1 MLTPL
6 GWGTA
11 AASALLYAAGW
22 WLGYP
27 EPAVFGAAGLAAVA
41 GAVLWTLPQ
50 VRLDVRREIAPVKV
64 ERGEPAVGVL
74 HVTNRGRGAR
84 GVSAQDGTGT
94 GSVAVD
100 VPRLRAGGTRTVTYR
115 LPTGRRGELPV
126 GPLRLV
132 RADPL
137 RLARQTREYG
147 RPEVLL
153 VRPRT
158 VPLALLPSGRAHHLD
173 GPTSDRSPAG
183 TATFHALREYVIG
196 DELRH
201 IHWKSSARTGTLMVR
216 QLVDA
221 SLPTTTV
228 VLEARP
234 AAWPDPD
241 DFELAVDAAA
251 SVAAGAAGAGFPVR
265 VLTGGEQ
272 LADTRGGPDDAEVLL
287 DRLTSVGMREG
298 PRSVVDAVRRVRGGG
313 SLVVVMSGVVM
324 SGAVMSGAGEN
335 GAVGDAELGRI
346 AAVRSRFDRVVVLRV
361 RPAGPAAAPPGVQ
374 LIDVADLDGL
384 AESWRRLGRTR

>member
-11 AASALLYAAGW
+11 AGSVLLYAAGW

-27 EPAVFGAAGLAAVA
+27 EPAVLAVAGLAAV
-41 GAVLWTLPQ
+41 GAAALWTLPRPKLE
-50 VRLDVRREIAPVKV
+50 VGREIAPARV

-74 HVTNRGRGAR
+74 HVTNRGRGVR
-84 GVSAQDGTGT
+84 GLSAEDAA
-94 GSVAVD
+94 GSTPVAVD
-100 VPRLRAGGTRTVTYR
+100 IPRLRPGGGRTVTYR
-115 LPTGRRGELPV
+115 LPTSRRGEIPV

-137 RLARQTREYG
+137 RLARRVREYG
-147 RPEVLL
+147 APRVLL

-158 VPLALLPSGRAHHLD
+158 VRLALLPSGRAHHLE

-234 AAWPDPD
+234 GSWPESD

-251 SVAAGAAGAGFPVR
+251 SVAAGAASASFPVR
-265 VLTGGEQ
+265 ILTGDGQ
-272 LADTRGGPDDAEVLL
+272 VADTRGGPDDVEVLL
-287 DRLTSVGMREG
+287 DRLTSVQTREG
-298 PRSVVDAVRRVRGGG
+298 PRSAVDAVRRVRPGG
-313 SLVVVMSGVVM
+313 SLVVITPD
-324 SGAVMSGAGEN
+324 A
-335 GAVGDAELGRI
+335 AELGRI
-346 AAVRSRFDRVVVLRV
+346 AAVRSRFDRIVVLRV
-361 RPAGPAAAPPGVQ
+361 RPREPAAAPPGVQ
-374 LIDVADLDGL
+374 IVDFTDLEGL
-384 AESWRRLGRTR
+384 AEAWRRLGSAR

>member
-1 MLTPL
+1 MKTVRRAGILTPL

-11 AASALLYAAGW
+11 AASVLLYAAGW
-22 WLGYP
+22 RLGYP
-27 EPAVFGAAGLAAVA
+27 EPAMFGVAGLAAVA

-50 VRLDVRREIAPVKV
+50 VRLDVRREVAPAKV
-64 ERGEPAVGVL
+64 ARGEPAVGVL

-84 GVSAQDGTGT
+84 GVRARDAAGPG
-94 GSVAVD
+94 AVEVD
-100 VPRLRAGGTRTVTYR
+100 IPRLRAGATRTVSYR

-126 GPLRLV
+126 GPLRLE

-137 RLARQTREYG
+137 RLARRTREYG
-147 RPEVLL
+147 APEVLL

-158 VPLALLPSGRAHHLD
+158 VPLALLPSGRAHHLE

-183 TATFHALREYVIG
+183 TATFHALREYVVG

-216 QLVDA
+216 RLVDA

-234 AAWPDPD
+234 GAWPEPD

-251 SVAAGAAGAGFPVR
+251 SVAAAAAAAQFPVR
-265 VLTGGEQ
+265 VLTGGGPVAE
-272 LADTRGGPDDAEVLL
+272 TRGGPDDLETLL
-287 DRLTSVGMREG
+287 DRLTSVETREG
-298 PRSVVDAVRRVRGGG
+298 AGSVVDAVRRVRGGG
-313 SLVVVMSGVVM
+313 SLVAVLG
-324 SGAVMSGAGEN
+324 GAVELAG
-335 GAVGDAELGRI
+335 I

-361 RPAGPAAAPPGVQ
+361 RAAEPASAPPGVRVV
-374 LIDVADLDGL
+374 DFADLEGL
-384 AESWRRLGRTR
+384 ADAWRRLGRTR

>member
-11 AASALLYAAGW
+11 AVSVPLYAAGW

-27 EPAVFGAAGLAAVA
+27 EPAALAVAGLAAVG
-41 GAVLWTLPQ
+41 GALLWTLPKPKLE
-50 VRLDVRREIAPVKV
+50 VSREIAPAKV

-74 HVTNRGRGAR
+74 HLANKGRAVRGL
-84 GVSAQDGTGT
+84 SAQDAAGPAD
-94 GSVAVD
+94 VAVD
-100 VPRLRAGGTRTVTYR
+100 VPRLRSGGKRTVTYK
-115 LPTGRRGELPV
+115 LPTARRGEIPV

-137 RLARQTREYG
+137 RLARRVREYG
-147 RPEVLL
+147 EPRVLL

-158 VPLALLPSGRAHHLD
+158 VRLPVLPSGRAHHLD

-216 QLVDA
+216 RLVDA

-228 VLEARP
+228 VLEARA
-234 AAWPDPD
+234 AAWPELD

-251 SVAAGAAGAGFPVR
+251 SVVAGAASAGFPVR
-265 VLTGGEQ
+265 VLTGGGP
-272 LADTRGGPDDAEVLL
+272 LCAIRGGPDDMEVLL
-287 DRLTSVGMREG
+287 DALTSAATEEG
-298 PRSVVDAVRRVRGGG
+298 TRSAVDAVRSVRAGG
-313 SLVVVMSGVVM
+313 SLVVITN
-324 SGAVMSGAGEN
+324 A
-335 GAVGDAELGRI
+335 DAEMGRI
-346 AAVRSRFDRVVVLRV
+346 ASVRSRFDRVVVLRV
-361 RPAGPAAAPPGVQ
+361 RPAGPASAPPGVQ
-374 LIDVADLDGL
+374 VIDVADLDGL
-384 AESWRRLGRTR
+384 AESWRRTR

>member
-11 AASALLYAAGW
+11 AGSVLLYAAGW

-27 EPAVFGAAGLAAVA
+27 EPAVLAVAGLAAV
-41 GAVLWTLPQ
+41 GAAALWTLPRPKLE
-50 VRLDVRREIAPVKV
+50 VGREIAPARV

-74 HVTNRGRGAR
+74 HVTNRGRGVR
-84 GVSAQDGTGT
+84 GLSAEDAA
-94 GSVAVD
+94 GSTPVAVD
-100 VPRLRAGGTRTVTYR
+100 IPRLRPGGGRTVTYR
-115 LPTGRRGELPV
+115 LPTSRRGEIPV

-137 RLARQTREYG
+137 RLARRVREYG
-147 RPEVLL
+147 APRVLL

-158 VPLALLPSGRAHHLD
+158 VRLALLPSGRAHHLE

-234 AAWPDPD
+234 GSWPEPD

-251 SVAAGAAGAGFPVR
+251 SVAAGAASASFPVR
-265 VLTGGEQ
+265 ILTGDGQ
-272 LADTRGGPDDAEVLL
+272 VADTRGGPDDVEVLL
-287 DRLTSVGMREG
+287 DRLTSVQTREG
-298 PRSVVDAVRRVRGGG
+298 PRSAVDAVRRVRPGG
-313 SLVVVMSGVVM
+313 SLVVITP
-324 SGAVMSGAGEN
+324 
-335 GAVGDAELGRI
+335 DAAEFGRI
-346 AAVRSRFDRVVVLRV
+346 AAVRSRFDRIVVLRV
-361 RPAGPAAAPPGVQ
+361 RPREPTAAPPGVQ
-374 LIDVADLDGL
+374 IVDFTDLEGL
-384 AESWRRLGRTR
+384 AEAWRRLGSAR

>member
-11 AASALLYAAGW
+11 AVSAPLYAAGW

-27 EPAVFGAAGLAAVA
+27 EPAVLAVAGLAAVA
-41 GAVLWTLPQ
+41 AAALWTLPRP
-50 VRLDVRREIAPVKV
+50 RLDVRREIAPTKV

-74 HVTNRGRGAR
+74 HVTNKGRGVR
-84 GVSAQDGTGT
+84 GLSAQETIRAGAGAT
-94 GSVAVD
+94 SVAVD
-100 VPRLRAGGTRTVTYR
+100 IPRLRPGGNRTVTYR
-115 LPTGRRGELPV
+115 LPTDRRGEIPV

-137 RLARQTREYG
+137 RLARRAREYG
-147 RPEVLL
+147 APEVLL

-158 VPLALLPSGRAHHLD
+158 VRLALLPSGRAYHLE

-201 IHWKSSARTGTLMVR
+201 VHWKSSARTGTLMVR

-234 AAWPDPD
+234 GSWPEPD

-251 SVAAGAAGAGFPVR
+251 SVAVGAASASFPVR
-265 VLTGGEQ
+265 ILTGNGR
-272 LADTRGGPDDAEVLL
+272 LADTRGGPDDVEVLL
-287 DRLTSVGMREG
+287 DRLTAVRTEEG
-298 PRSVVDAVRRVRGGG
+298 PMSTVDAVRRVRAGG
-313 SLVVVMSGVVM
+313 SLVVVT
-324 SGAVMSGAGEN
+324 N
-335 GAVGDAELGRI
+335 GAAELGRI
-346 AAVRSRFDRVVVLRV
+346 ASVRSRFDRVVVLRV
-361 RPAGPAAAPPGVQ
+361 RPPGPAAAPPGVQ
-374 LIDVADLDGL
+374 LVDFADLDGL
-384 AESWRRLGRTR
+384 AESWRRLGSVR

>member
-11 AASALLYAAGW
+11 AASAPLYAAGW

-27 EPAVFGAAGLAAVA
+27 EPAMLAVAGLAAVA
-41 GAVLWTLPQ
+41 GALLWTLPKPD
-50 VRLDVRREIAPVKV
+50 LDVGREIAPAKV
-64 ERGEPAVGVL
+64 ARGEPAVGVL
-74 HVTNRGRGAR
+74 HVAAKGRGVRGLSAR
-84 GVSAQDGTGT
+84 DAAGPAD
-94 GSVAVD
+94 VAVD
-100 VPRLRAGGTRTVTYR
+100 IPRLRAGAGRTVTYT
-115 LPTGRRGELPV
+115 LPTARRGEIPV

-137 RLARQTREYG
+137 RLARRVREYG
-147 RPEVLL
+147 EPRVLL

-158 VPLALLPSGRAHHLD
+158 VPLPVLPSGRAHHLE

-216 QLVDA
+216 RLVDA
-221 SLPTTTV
+221 SLPTTAV
-228 VLEARP
+228 VLEAR
-234 AAWPDPD
+234 ARAWPEPD

-251 SVAAGAAGAGFPVR
+251 SVAAGAAAAGFPVR
-265 VLTGGEQ
+265 VLTGGGP
-272 LADTRGGPDDAEVLL
+272 LAATRGGPDDLEILL
-287 DRLTSVGMREG
+287 DALTAARTQEG
-298 PRSVVDAVRRVRGGG
+298 PRSAVDAVRGVRAGG
-313 SLVVVMSGVVM
+313 SLVVV
-324 SGAVMSGAGEN
+324 AA
-335 GAVGDAELGRI
+335 GDADLGGI
-346 AAVRSRFDRVVVLRV
+346 ASVRARFDRVVVLRV
-361 RPAGPAAAPPGVQ
+361 RAAEPAPAPPGVH

-384 AESWRRLGRTR
+384 AESWRRLGGAR

>member
-11 AASALLYAAGW
+11 AGSVLLYAAGW

-27 EPAVFGAAGLAAVA
+27 EPAMLAVAGLAAV
-41 GAVLWTLPQ
+41 GAAALWTLPRP
-50 VRLDVRREIAPVKV
+50 RLDVRREIAPAKV

-74 HVTNRGRGAR
+74 HVTNRGRSAR
-84 GVSAQDGTGT
+84 GLSAHDTVFTGGPG
-94 GSVAVD
+94 GSSPQRGKAGAAHVAVD
-100 VPRLRAGGTRTVTYR
+100 VPRLRPGGTRSVTYR
-115 LPTGRRGELPV
+115 LPTDRRGEIPV
-126 GPLRLV
+126 GPLRLE

-137 RLARQTREYG
+137 RLARRVREYG
-147 RPEVLL
+147 EPRTLL

-158 VPLALLPSGRAHHLD
+158 VRLPLLPSGRAHHLE

-234 AAWPDPD
+234 DAWAEPD

-251 SVAAGAAGAGFPVR
+251 SVAVGAAAANFPVR
-265 VLTGGEQ
+265 VLTGDGP
-272 LADTRGGPDDAEVLL
+272 LADTRGGPGDVEVLL
-287 DRLTSVGMREG
+287 DRLTAVAPKEG
-298 PRSVVDAVRRVRGGG
+298 PRSAVDAVRRVHAGG
-313 SLVVVMSGVVM
+313 SLVVVA
-324 SGAVMSGAGEN
+324 SGA
-335 GAVGDAELGRI
+335 AELGRI

-361 RPAGPAAAPPGVQ
+361 RPTGPAPAPPGVHV
-374 LIDVADLDGL
+374 IDLADLDGL
-384 AESWRRLGRTR
+384 AESWRRLGSVR

>member
-11 AASALLYAAGW
+11 AGSVLLYAAGW

-27 EPAVFGAAGLAAVA
+27 EPAVLAVAGLAAV
-41 GAVLWTLPQ
+41 GAAALWTLPRPKLE
-50 VRLDVRREIAPVKV
+50 VGREIAPARV

-74 HVTNRGRGAR
+74 HVTNRGRGVR
-84 GVSAQDGTGT
+84 GLSAEDAA
-94 GSVAVD
+94 GSTPVAVD
-100 VPRLRAGGTRTVTYR
+100 IPRLRPGGGRTVTYR
-115 LPTGRRGELPV
+115 LPTSRRGEIPV

-137 RLARQTREYG
+137 RLARRVREYG
-147 RPEVLL
+147 APRVLL

-158 VPLALLPSGRAHHLD
+158 VRLALLPSGRAHHLE

-234 AAWPDPD
+234 GSWPEPD

-251 SVAAGAAGAGFPVR
+251 SVAAGAASASFPVR
-265 VLTGGEQ
+265 ILTGDGQ
-272 LADTRGGPDDAEVLL
+272 VADTRGGPDDVEVLL
-287 DRLTSVGMREG
+287 DRLTSVQTREG
-298 PRSVVDAVRRVRGGG
+298 PRSAVDAVRRVRPGG
-313 SLVVVMSGVVM
+313 SLVVITP
-324 SGAVMSGAGEN
+324 
-335 GAVGDAELGRI
+335 DAAEFGRI
-346 AAVRSRFDRVVVLRV
+346 AAVRSRFDRIVVLRV
-361 RPAGPAAAPPGVQ
+361 RPREPAAAPPGVQ
-374 LIDVADLDGL
+374 IVDFTDLEGL
-384 AESWRRLGRTR
+384 AEAWRRLGSAR

>member
-11 AASALLYAAGW
+11 AVSALLYAAGW

-27 EPAVFGAAGLAAVA
+27 EPAMLAVA
-41 GAVLWTLPQ
+41 GLVAVAAAALWTLPQ
-50 VRLDVRREIAPVKV
+50 PKLDVRREIAPTKV

-74 HVTNRGRGAR
+74 HVTNKGRGAR
-84 GVSAQDGTGT
+84 GLSAHDAAGAT
-94 GSVAVD
+94 SVAVD
-100 VPRLRAGGTRTVTYR
+100 VPRLRSGGTRSVTYR
-115 LPTGRRGELPV
+115 LPTERRGEIPV

-137 RLARQTREYG
+137 RLARRVREYG
-147 RPEVLL
+147 APQVLL

-158 VPLALLPSGRAHHLD
+158 VRLPLLPSGRAYHLE

-196 DELRH
+196 DEMRH

-221 SLPTTTV
+221 SLPTTTI

-234 AAWPDPD
+234 ESWPEPD

-251 SVAAGAAGAGFPVR
+251 SVAAGAAAANFPVR
-265 VLTGGEQ
+265 ILTGNGPI
-272 LADTRGGPDDAEVLL
+272 ADTRGGPDDMEVVL
-287 DRLTSVGMREG
+287 DRLTAVATRDG
-298 PRSVVDAVRRVRGGG
+298 PQSIVDAVRRVRAGG
-313 SLVVVMSGVVM
+313 SLVVVT
-324 SGAVMSGAGEN
+324 SGA
-335 GAVGDAELGRI
+335 AELGRI
-346 AAVRSRFDRVVVLRV
+346 AAVRSRFDRIVVLRV
-361 RPAGPAAAPPGVQ
+361 RPPEPASAPPGVH
-374 LIDVADLDGL
+374 LIDFGDLDGL
-384 AESWRRLGRTR
+384 AEAWRRLGSVR

>member
-11 AASALLYAAGW
+11 AGSVLLYAAGW

-27 EPAVFGAAGLAAVA
+27 EPAVLAVA
-41 GAVLWTLPQ
+41 GLVAVGAAALWTLPRPKLE
-50 VRLDVRREIAPVKV
+50 VGREIAPARV

-74 HVTNRGRGAR
+74 HVTNKGRGVR
-84 GVSAQDGTGT
+84 GLSAEDAA
-94 GSVAVD
+94 GSTPVAVD
-100 VPRLRAGGTRTVTYR
+100 IPRLRPGGGRTVTYR
-115 LPTGRRGELPV
+115 LPTSRRGEIPV

-137 RLARQTREYG
+137 RLARRVREYG
-147 RPEVLL
+147 TPRVLL

-158 VPLALLPSGRAHHLD
+158 VPLALLPSGRAHHLE

-228 VLEARP
+228 VLEVRP
-234 AAWPDPD
+234 GSWPEPD

-251 SVAAGAAGAGFPVR
+251 SVAAGAASASFPVR
-265 VLTGGEQ
+265 ILTGDGQ
-272 LADTRGGPDDAEVLL
+272 VADTRGGPDDVEVLL
-287 DRLTSVGMREG
+287 DRLTSVQTREG
-298 PRSVVDAVRRVRGGG
+298 PRSAVDAVRRVRPGG
-313 SLVVVMSGVVM
+313 SLVVITPD
-324 SGAVMSGAGEN
+324 A
-335 GAVGDAELGRI
+335 AELGRI
-346 AAVRSRFDRVVVLRV
+346 AAVRGRFDRIVVLRV
-361 RPAGPAAAPPGVQ
+361 RPREPAAAPPGVR
-374 LIDVADLDGL
+374 LVDFADLEGL
-384 AESWRRLGRTR
+384 AEAWRRLGSAR

>member
-11 AASALLYAAGW
+11 AVCAPLYAAGW

-27 EPAVFGAAGLAAVA
+27 EPAMFGLAGLAAVA
-41 GAVLWTLPQ
+41 GAALWTLPQ
-50 VRLDVRREIAPVKV
+50 AKLDVSREIAPKKV

-84 GVSAQDGTGT
+84 GVSARDAASAD
-94 GSVAVD
+94 SVAVD
-100 VPRLRAGGTRTVTYR
+100 VPRLRAGGTRSVTYR
-115 LPTGRRGELPV
+115 LPTGRRGEIPV

-137 RLARQTREYG
+137 RLARRTREYG

-153 VRPRT
+153 VRPKT
-158 VPLALLPSGRAHHLD
+158 VPLSLLPSGRAHHLD

-221 SLPTTTV
+221 SLPTTTI

-234 AAWPDPD
+234 VSWPEPD

-251 SVAAGAAGAGFPVR
+251 SVAMTAASASFPVR
-265 VLTGGEQ
+265 LLTGDGQ
-272 LADTRGGPDDAEVLL
+272 LAETRGGRDDAEVLL
-287 DRLTSVGMREG
+287 DRLTSVATQEG
-298 PRSVVDAVRRVRGGG
+298 PQSTMDAVRRVRAGG
-313 SLVVVMSGVVM
+313 SLVVVT
-324 SGAVMSGAGEN
+324 SGAV
-335 GAVGDAELGRI
+335 ELGEV
-346 AAVRSRFDRVVVLRV
+346 AAVRNRFDRVVVLRV
-361 RPAGPAAAPPGVQ
+361 RPPEAAPAPPGVQ
-374 LIDVADLDGL
+374 VIDFADLDGL
-384 AESWRRLGRTR
+384 AESWRWLGRVR

>member
-11 AASALLYAAGW
+11 AGSVLLYAAGW

-27 EPAVFGAAGLAAVA
+27 EPAVLAVAGLAAV
-41 GAVLWTLPQ
+41 GAAALWTLPRPKLE
-50 VRLDVRREIAPVKV
+50 VGREIAPARV

-74 HVTNRGRGAR
+74 HVTNRGRGVR
-84 GVSAQDGTGT
+84 GLSAEDAA
-94 GSVAVD
+94 GSTPVAVD
-100 VPRLRAGGTRTVTYR
+100 IPRLRPGGGRTVTYR
-115 LPTGRRGELPV
+115 LPTSRRGEIPV

-137 RLARQTREYG
+137 RLARRVREYG
-147 RPEVLL
+147 APRVLL

-158 VPLALLPSGRAHHLD
+158 VRLALLPSGRAHHLE

-234 AAWPDPD
+234 GSWPEPD

-251 SVAAGAAGAGFPVR
+251 SVAAGAASASFPVR
-265 VLTGGEQ
+265 ILTGDGQ
-272 LADTRGGPDDAEVLL
+272 VADTRGGPDDVEVLL
-287 DRLTSVGMREG
+287 DRLTSVQTREG
-298 PRSVVDAVRRVRGGG
+298 PRSAVDAVRRVRPGG
-313 SLVVVMSGVVM
+313 SLVVITPD
-324 SGAVMSGAGEN
+324 A
-335 GAVGDAELGRI
+335 AELGRI
-346 AAVRSRFDRVVVLRV
+346 AAVRSRFDRIVVLRV
-361 RPAGPAAAPPGVQ
+361 RPREPAAAPPGVQ
-374 LIDVADLDGL
+374 IVDFTDLEGL
-384 AESWRRLGRTR
+384 AEAWRRLGSAR

>member
-11 AASALLYAAGW
+11 AGSVPLYAAGW

-27 EPAVFGAAGLAAVA
+27 EPAVLAVA
-41 GAVLWTLPQ
+41 GLVAVGAAALWTLP
-50 VRLDVRREIAPVKV
+50 RPKLEVRREIAPARV

-74 HVTNRGRGAR
+74 HVTNKGRGVR
-84 GVSAQDGTGT
+84 GLSAEDAA
-94 GSVAVD
+94 GSTPVAVD
-100 VPRLRAGGTRTVTYR
+100 IPRLRPGGGRTVTYR
-115 LPTGRRGELPV
+115 LPTSRRGEIPV

-137 RLARQTREYG
+137 RLARRVREYG
-147 RPEVLL
+147 TPRVLL

-158 VPLALLPSGRAHHLD
+158 VPLALLPSGRAYHLE

-234 AAWPDPD
+234 GSWPEPD

-251 SVAAGAAGAGFPVR
+251 SVAAGAASASFPVR
-265 VLTGGEQ
+265 ILTGDGQ
-272 LADTRGGPDDAEVLL
+272 VADTRGGPDDVEVLL
-287 DRLTSVGMREG
+287 DRLTSVQTREG
-298 PRSVVDAVRRVRGGG
+298 PRSVVDAVRRVRAGG
-313 SLVVVMSGVVM
+313 SLVVITP
-324 SGAVMSGAGEN
+324 
-335 GAVGDAELGRI
+335 DAAEIGRI
-346 AAVRSRFDRVVVLRV
+346 AAVRSRFDRIVVLRV
-361 RPAGPAAAPPGVQ
+361 RPDGPAAAPPGVQ
-374 LIDVADLDGL
+374 LVDFADLEGL
-384 AESWRRLGRTR
+384 AEAWRRLGSTR

>member
-11 AASALLYAAGW
+11 AGSVLLYAAGW

-27 EPAVFGAAGLAAVA
+27 EPAMLAVA
-41 GAVLWTLPQ
+41 GLVAVGAAALWTLP
-50 VRLDVRREIAPVKV
+50 RPKLDVRREIAPAKV

-74 HVTNRGRGAR
+74 HVTNRGRSAR
-84 GVSAQDGTGT
+84 GLSAHDAAGAA
-94 GSVAVD
+94 SVAVD
-100 VPRLRAGGTRTVTYR
+100 VPRLRPGGTRSVTYR
-115 LPTGRRGELPV
+115 LPTDRRGEIPV

-137 RLARQTREYG
+137 RLARRVREYG
-147 RPEVLL
+147 EPRVLL

-158 VPLALLPSGRAHHLD
+158 VRLPLLPSGRAHHLE

-234 AAWPDPD
+234 GAWADPD

-251 SVAAGAAGAGFPVR
+251 SVAVGAAAANFPVR
-265 VLTGGEQ
+265 VLTGGGP
-272 LADTRGGPDDAEVLL
+272 LADTRGGPDDVEALL
-287 DRLTSVGMREG
+287 DRLTTVAPKEG
-298 PRSVVDAVRRVRGGG
+298 PRSAVDALRRVRAGG
-313 SLVVVMSGVVM
+313 SLVVVASGT
-324 SGAVMSGAGEN
+324 
-335 GAVGDAELGRI
+335 AELGRI
-346 AAVRSRFDRVVVLRV
+346 ASVRSRFDRVVVLRV
-361 RPAGPAAAPPGVQ
+361 RPSGPASAPPGVHV
-374 LIDVADLDGL
+374 IDLAGLDGL
-384 AESWRRLGRTR
+384 AESWRRLGSVR

>member
-11 AASALLYAAGW
+11 AVSVPLYAAGW

-27 EPAVFGAAGLAAVA
+27 EPAMLAVA
-41 GAVLWTLPQ
+41 GLVAVVAAALWTLP
-50 VRLDVRREIAPVKV
+50 RPNLDVRREIAPTKV
-64 ERGEPAVGVL
+64 ARGEPAVGVL
-74 HVTNRGRGAR
+74 HVTNKGRGAR
-84 GVSAQDGTGT
+84 GLSAYDAA
-94 GSVAVD
+94 GSEPVAVR
-100 VPRLRAGGTRTVTYR
+100 VPRLRAGGTRSVTYR
-115 LPTGRRGELPV
+115 LPTGRRGEIPV
-126 GPLRLV
+126 GPLRLE

-137 RLARQTREYG
+137 RLARRVREYG
-147 RPEVLL
+147 APQLLL

-158 VPLALLPSGRAHHLD
+158 VRLPLLPSGRAHHLE

-234 AAWPDPD
+234 DAWPDPD
-241 DFELAVDAAA
+241 DFELAVDVAA
-251 SVAAGAAGAGFPVR
+251 SVAAGAAAANFPVR
-265 VLTGGEQ
+265 ILTGDGP
-272 LADTRGGPDDAEVLL
+272 LADTRGGPDDLEVLL
-287 DRLTSVGMREG
+287 DRLTTVIVQDG
-298 PRSVVDAVRRVRGGG
+298 PRSAVDALRRVRAGG
-313 SLVVVMSGVVM
+313 SLVVVTSGV
-324 SGAVMSGAGEN
+324 
-335 GAVGDAELGRI
+335 AELGRI

-361 RPAGPAAAPPGVQ
+361 RPAEPASAPPGVQ
-374 LIDVADLDGL
+374 LLDVADLDGL
-384 AESWRRLGRTR
+384 VESWRRLGSVR

>member
-11 AASALLYAAGW
+11 AVSAPLYAAAW

-27 EPAVFGAAGLAAVA
+27 EPAVLAVAGLAAVA
-41 GAVLWTLPQ
+41 GALLWTLPRP
-50 VRLDVRREIAPVKV
+50 RLDVRREIAPTKV
-64 ERGEPAVGVL
+64 ERGEPAVAVL
-74 HVTNRGRGAR
+74 HVANEGRAVRGLSARDAAGAT
-84 GVSAQDGTGT
+84 D
-94 GSVAVD
+94 VAVD
-100 VPRLRAGGTRTVTYR
+100 IPRLRSGGGRTVTYR
-115 LPTGRRGELPV
+115 LPTARRGEIPV

-137 RLARQTREYG
+137 GLARRVREYG
-147 RPEVLL
+147 APRVLL

-158 VPLALLPSGRAHHLD
+158 VPLPVLPSGRAHHLE

-183 TATFHALREYVIG
+183 TATFHALREYVVG
-196 DELRH
+196 DEMRH

-216 QLVDA
+216 RLVDA

-228 VLEARP
+228 VLEARA
-234 AAWPDPD
+234 AAWPEPD

-251 SVAAGAAGAGFPVR
+251 SAAAGAASAGFPVR
-265 VLTGGEQ
+265 VLTGAGP
-272 LADTRGGPDDAEVLL
+272 LAGTRGGPGDLEVLL
-287 DRLTSVGMREG
+287 DALTSVGTDEG
-298 PRSVVDAVRRVRGGG
+298 ARSAVDAVRGVRAGG
-313 SLVVVMSGVVM
+313 SLVVVTG
-324 SGAVMSGAGEN
+324 
-335 GAVGDAELGRI
+335 GDAEMGRI

-361 RPAGPAAAPPGVQ
+361 RPAGPVPAPPGVH

-384 AESWRRLGRTR
+384 AESWRRLGSAR